1 MSYYTPGGTMS
12 QIAGSSLGQP
22 SASYSPVAGEISS
35 ADEKRRV
42 AKAYAAQPSFQRAD
56 IAGAM
61 RRQDPV
67 LFSVNNPV
75 PGMVPTEAQVSPE
88 YNQSSSAD
96 FRMLPGITTNAMS
109 SAMMTPP
116 TLRMVMPF
124 IPAAPPYSPP
134 PPPVEPPPPVAP
146 PPPDPPK
153 GGGGDDDDHDP
164 TEDTTSST
172 YDPAAAAAKRAYMAS
187 MEKAATRA
195 SEFTGTPTG
204 GSAARAA
211 KSARAAASRAAIAA
225 AKAKSKGPHGG
236 GRGYGRGGSVEADY
250 GDVGGGGEFGG
261 GDSSGGGDGG
271 GWT

>member
-1 MSYYTPGGTMS
+1 MS

-22 SASYSPVAGEISS
+22 NPSYSPVAGEISS
-35 ADEKRRV
+35 ADERRRV
-42 AKAYAAQPSFQRAD
+42 AKAYASQPGFQRAD

-67 LFSVNNPV
+67 LFSVGNPI
-75 PGMVPTEAQVSPE
+75 PGMIPAATSASPE

-96 FRMLPGITTNAMS
+96 FRMLPGITTNAMG

-116 TLRMVMPF
+116 AMRFTMPF
-124 IPAAPPYSPP
+124 IP
-134 PPPVEPPPPVAP
+134 EPPPDD
-146 PPPDPPK
+146 PPPDTPPPDDPPPDDPPPDDDS
-153 GGGGDDDDHDP
+153 GGGDDDDHDP

-172 YDPAAAAAKRAYMAS
+172 YDPSAAAAKRAYMAS
-187 MEKAATRA
+187 MEATATRA
-195 SEFTGTPTG
+195 SEFVGTPI
-204 GSAARAA
+204 GSSPARAA
-211 KSARAAASRAAIAA
+211 KSARAAAALAAIAA
-225 AKAKSKGPHGG
+225 AKAKSKGPHG

-271 GWT
+271 SGEGGWT